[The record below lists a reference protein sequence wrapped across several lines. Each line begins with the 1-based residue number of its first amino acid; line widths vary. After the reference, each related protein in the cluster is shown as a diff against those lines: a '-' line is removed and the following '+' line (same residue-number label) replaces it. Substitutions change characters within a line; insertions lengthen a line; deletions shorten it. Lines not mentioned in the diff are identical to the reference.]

1 MTTKTKSDRRTLSSS
16 LSGEVLKWL
25 IGRGY
30 NQVEVAR
37 LLGVSEAFISL
48 VKSRERSLTLDHL
61 EAMSAALNIPLGAM
75 MIQVTERERKD
86 PETKA
91 LVQATD
97 ALILKADALA
107 KSLRA
112 KLQTDKRAG

>member
-1 MTTKTKSDRRTLSSS
+1 MKMKTKSDRRTLSSS
-16 LSGEVLKWL
+16 LSGDVLKWL

-30 NQVEVAR
+30 SQVEIAR

-61 EAMSAALNIPLGAM
+61 EALSEALNLPLGAM
-75 MIQVTERERKD
+75 MIQVTQRECKD

-91 LVQATD
+91 LLDATER
-97 ALILKADALA
+97 LILKADALTA
-107 KSLRA
+107 TLRA
-112 KLQTDKRAG
+112 KLKADKQN

>member
-1 MTTKTKSDRRTLSSS
+1 MKTKTKSDRRTLSSS
-16 LSGEVLKWL
+16 LSGEVLTWL

-30 NQVEVAR
+30 SQVEVAR

-61 EAMSAALNIPLGAM
+61 EALSDALNVPLGAM
-75 MIQVTERERKD
+75 MLQVTERESKD

-91 LVQATD
+91 LMEVTD
-97 ALILKADALA
+97 RLIRKADAVA
-107 KSLRA
+107 GILRA
-112 KLQTDKRAG
+112 KLKAEARGA